1 VRGVPPVGAAVAAE
15 LGVAWS
21 RCGRNPRTVLARR
34 AFAVAGTARRSGCD
48 VGLIADERLRI
59 NRRHLDNKNSTTQH
73 ATISRTG
80 PEDLPVLVGD
90 AHRNDDGAA
99 AAVTGP

>member
-1 VRGVPPVGAAVAAE
+1 
-15 LGVAWS
+15 
-21 RCGRNPRTVLARR
+21 
-34 AFAVAGTARRSGCD
+34 